1 MDPRIHR
8 AQKLYWEIYGTGTT
22 PRAGC
27 LDELVEMAELHEG
40 VARDRLDQGD
50 GKGWIDWYAALTA
63 LGDAGRIEDARR
75 LIAEGRR
82 RVDAFLSSKAAIE
95 RELSEFES
103 WLRTKAVTN
112 EPAPPRPQSSIPTRT

>member
-1 MDPRIHR
+1 MDPRIDR
-8 AQKLYWEIYGTGTT
+8 AQRLYWDIYGAGTT

-27 LDELVEMAELHEG
+27 LDELMEMAELHEG
-40 VARDRLDQGD
+40 IARDRLDRGD
-50 GKGWIDWYAALTA
+50 GTGWIDWYAALTA

-75 LIAEGRR
+75 LVAEGRR
-82 RVDAFLSSKAAIE
+82 RADAFLSSKTAIE

-103 WLRTKAVTN
+103 WLRTKTDTN